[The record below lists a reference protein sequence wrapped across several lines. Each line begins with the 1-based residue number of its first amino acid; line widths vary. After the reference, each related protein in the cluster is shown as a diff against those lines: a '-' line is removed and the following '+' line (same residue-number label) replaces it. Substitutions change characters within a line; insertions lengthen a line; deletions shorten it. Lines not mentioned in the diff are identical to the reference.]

1 MHDVIV
7 AGAGLG
13 GLLCAARLARAGRRV
28 LVLEKKPH
36 AGGTSHVF
44 RRGGFAFP
52 MGPLSFSHPGRVREA
67 LASAGVED
75 IPPFRPARFE
85 LQAPFGSIVYSRPFG
100 EIRRDLKD
108 LFPEEALGLD
118 IFATEIQKAG
128 EVVRDLDRWH
138 PEYQPGAG
146 REDAF
151 RRMRTGELNRYR
163 LAAQYAATP
172 AAELLDRLFT
182 DPRLKAFLGSLGTEP
197 PDMSLLNLA
206 VMWRIMSGEGLW
218 SPSGGVGALGE
229 LLRRAFEARGGELR
243 CLEPVRRILVRDGRA
258 AGVITARGEEIR
270 ASWVVSNA
278 DYKTTF
284 LDLLDPADVPAE
296 HLALVRSVPYTE
308 SEFCVYLGVDPA
320 RADLSRLSSEH
331 LFLRREIGPV
341 GRGLEVDFDR
351 RDIEI
356 CRWSAAAPGLSPQ
369 GREALV
375 LRTGWAY
382 GDFEFWRTGDKIR
395 RDGYRQH
402 KARLARRLI
411 ETVETVLP
419 GLSGAIEI
427 MEVATPLTYRD
438 WGNRYRGSI
447 AGWTWTPEAAKSFAG
462 KLLVETPVPGL
473 LAVGAYAATELFLG
487 GVPTALFT
495 GGLAADIALAG

>member
-1 MHDVIV
+1 MRDVIV
-7 AGAGLG
+7 VGAGLG
-13 GLLCAARLARAGRRV
+13 GLVCAARLARAGRRV

-44 RRGGFAFP
+44 RRAGYAFP

-67 LASAGVED
+67 LEAAGVED
-75 IPPFRPARFE
+75 VPSFRPARFE
-85 LQAPFGSIVYSRPFG
+85 LQAPFGSVVYSRPFG
-100 EIRRDLKD
+100 ELRRDLKN

-138 PEYQPGAG
+138 PDYQPGAG

-182 DPRLKAFLGSLGTEP
+182 DARLKAFLGSMGTDP
-197 PDMSLLNLA
+197 PGMSLLNLA
-206 VMWRIMSGEGLW
+206 VMWRIMSGEGVW
-218 SPSGGVGALGE
+218 FPSGGVAVVGD
-229 LLRRAFEARGGELR
+229 LLRRAFEDRGGELR
-243 CLEPVRRILVRDGRA
+243 CLEPVRSILVRGGRA
-258 AGVITARGEEIR
+258 AGVVTARGEVLE

-284 LDLLDPADVPAE
+284 LDLLDPADVPAD
-296 HLALVRSVPYTE
+296 HLALVRSIPYTD
-308 SEFCVYLGVDPA
+308 SEFCVYLGVDPG
-320 RADLSRLSSEH
+320 RADLSRLTSEH
-331 LFLRREIGPV
+331 LFLRRE
-341 GRGLEVDFDR
+341 LETGAGERAEGFDR
-351 RDIEI
+351 REIEI
-356 CRWSAAAPGLSPQ
+356 CRWSAAAPELVPR

-375 LRTGWAY
+375 LRAGCAY
-382 GDFEFWRTGDKIR
+382 DDFEPWRTGDKIR
-395 RDGYRQH
+395 RDGYREN
-402 KARLARRLI
+402 KTRLARRLV
-411 ETVETVLP
+411 ETAETVLP
-419 GLSGAIEI
+419 GLAGAVET

-447 AGWTWTPEAAKSFAG
+447 AGWTWGPAAATGFPG

-473 LAVGAYAATELFLG
+473 LAAGVYAATELFLG
-487 GVPTALFT
+487 GVPTALVT
-495 GGLAADIALAG
+495 GGLAAEIILGS